1 MARNK
6 RNWDYLVDFY
16 GNYRAVL
23 GSGSKGQQGAS
34 GAKGQK
40 GSPGGTGNK
49 GDKGIQGPVGVGQK
63 GSKGSLNNNAFE
75 FKGQVADQAS
85 LPTTGN
91 VDGDTWLT
99 ADTGNLYSWANNTWI
114 PLGGA
119 SAVTV
124 KGQKGEGGTKGQ
136 KGDGQKGQKG
146 GPGVDGAKGDAGQKG
161 ATGNLPLI
169 STLPVLP

>member
-6 RNWDYLVDFY
+6 RNWDYLVDFR

-23 GSGSKGQQGAS
+23 GSGSKGQQGTT

-40 GSPGGTGNK
+40 GAPGGLGAK
-49 GDKGIQGPVGVGQK
+49 GDKGIQGPTGAGIKGQK
-63 GSKGSLNNNAFE
+63 GDLNNNAFVFLGE
-75 FKGQVADQAS
+75 VPSQAN
-85 LPTTGN
+85 LPSTGN
-91 VDGDTWLT
+91 NAGDTWLT
-99 ADTGNLYSWANNTWI
+99 TDTGNLYSWSGSAWI

-119 SAVTV
+119 NAVTV

-146 GPGVDGAKGDAGQKG
+146 GPGTDGTKGQKG
-161 ATGNLPLI
+161 EIGATGSLPLI
-169 STLPVLP
+169 SSLPVLP